1 MLLAGNQHEVML
13 CHSYAVVRIPLQVHK
28 VSQAQGSRSVP
39 SWLLRSC
46 PQVAVLDG
54 ETLQRFIQRLAL
66 QVVMKVCSPFAIND
80 VA

>member
-1 MLLAGNQHEVML
+1 MWRGQAGLPRLTVHCPNAFSKMVTPSVAQV
-13 CHSYAVVRIPLQVHK
+13 VHK

-46 PQVAVLDG
+46 PQVALLDG

-66 QVVMKVCSPFAIND
+66 QVVMMTA
-80 VA
+80 